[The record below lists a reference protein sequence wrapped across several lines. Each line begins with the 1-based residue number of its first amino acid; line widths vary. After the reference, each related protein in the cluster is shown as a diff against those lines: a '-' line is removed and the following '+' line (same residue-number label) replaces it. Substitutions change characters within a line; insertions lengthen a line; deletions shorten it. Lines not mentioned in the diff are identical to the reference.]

1 MYSRIVVAWNE
12 QVRALKVSRVPL
24 EIIGGRDRQSKS
36 LTRVGQR
43 SGVEEWR
50 ESVVTVGWSAVDQ
63 QRSPSNMIDDDKA
76 WSVGLQVTELNY
88 GEDMGPEQ
96 GWRPIC

>member
-1 MYSRIVVAWNE
+1 MNE
-12 QVRALKVSRVPL
+12 QVRALKVGRVPL
-24 EIIGGRDRQSKS
+24 ETIGGRDRRSKS
-36 LTRVGQR
+36 LRSVGQR
-43 SGVEEWR
+43 LGMEEWG

-63 QRSPSNMIDDDKA
+63 RRSPSNMIDDDNA
-76 WSVGLQVTELNY
+76 WSVGLQVTKLNY